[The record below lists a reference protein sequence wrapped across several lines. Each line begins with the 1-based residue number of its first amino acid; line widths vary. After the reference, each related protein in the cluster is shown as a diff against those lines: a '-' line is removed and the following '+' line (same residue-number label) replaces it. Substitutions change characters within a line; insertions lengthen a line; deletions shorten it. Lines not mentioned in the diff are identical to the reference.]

1 MEKNTLKEYYEKTSK
16 RFWDPLEG
24 LSARDSVI
32 DPLLKDISGTIIE
45 YVKSNPIMGS
55 GFLGSWILTTVP
67 ENSAHSQ
74 YFDIFFRTGF
84 LGFILWFLLTLKI
97 IIRLYKIDK
106 ALFYGFLSIIIFGF
120 FNETFKLSY
129 GAFIYAFCLAY
140 TFQYTNRNKLNYL
153 K

>member
-1 MEKNTLKEYYEKTSK
+1 
-16 RFWDPLEG
+16 
-24 LSARDSVI
+24 
-32 DPLLKDISGTIIE
+32 
-45 YVKSNPIMGS
+45 MGS

-129 GAFIYAFCLAY
+129 GAFIYSFCLAY

-153 K
+153 Q